1 LLPKACEDRVILKS
15 DALVLLDQTS
25 EKQLMT
31 KVLIIED
38 EEILRESILNILE
51 TNGFITIEAG
61 DGRSGVQ
68 LAKQFVPDL
77 ILCDVRMPEF
87 NGYEVLQKL
96 RQDPITAKIP
106 LLFLTAENIQNV
118 KDQAQELGAH
128 GYLFK
133 PFTTAQLLQAI
144 AQELRDC
151 LG

>member
-1 LLPKACEDRVILKS
+1 
-15 DALVLLDQTS
+15 
-25 EKQLMT
+25 MT

-51 TNGFITIEAG
+51 TNGFSTIEAG
-61 DGRSGVQ
+61 DGRSGVR
-68 LAKQFVPDL
+68 LAKEFIPDL
-77 ILCDVRMPEF
+77 ILCDVRMPEL
-87 NGYEVLQKL
+87 NGYEVLHKL
-96 RQDPITAKIP
+96 RQDPVTANIP

-118 KDQAQELGAH
+118 RYQAQELGAN

-144 AQELRDC
+144 SQELRDC

>member
-1 LLPKACEDRVILKS
+1 MKS

-51 TNGFITIEAG
+51 TNGFSTIEAG
-61 DGRSGVQ
+61 DGRSGVR
-68 LAKQFVPDL
+68 LAKEFVPDL
-77 ILCDVRMPEF
+77 ILCDVRMPGL
-87 NGYEVLQKL
+87 NGYQVLQTL
-96 RQDPITAKIP
+96 RQDPVTAKIP
-106 LLFLTAENIQNV
+106 LLLITAENIRNV
-118 KDQAQELGAH
+118 RYQAQELGAN
-128 GYLFK
+128 GYLIK

-144 AQELRDC
+144 AQELDRC